1 MNEKQICPFSLS
13 DAIGRVKEYANEEWS
28 GRNRRINES
37 YGCIKNLCAIY
48 NDVDGE
54 CSIYSIAK
62 AMRKQDEN
70 SEISI

>member
-1 MNEKQICPFSLS
+1 MNEKQICPFSLPNS
-13 DAIGRVKEYANEEWS
+13 IYHVKEYANEAWS
-28 GRNRRINES
+28 GRNRSINGN

-62 AMRKQDEN
+62 AMIKHDEN